1 MSKCPVD
8 YKWVKVPR
16 SLMPPNCKGLMK
28 DYFKIAFAS
37 AYKNGTVKYCGYENE
52 VKVNQWVGGPAGLKR
67 LLERRSRE
75 SAIDAVFLLEEFEY
89 VTLFAE
95 SGKKATIDVLD
106 LITPQTCSVKE
117 QISNDTEKYI
127 TEHYNELDISEIE
140 NLRRY
145 ASDYNEKC
153 YVNDNSGYICVPR
166 NLCDRLVERGYVF
179 DTADA
184 LYDLYIHTVHN
195 YENNPFSQ
203 KCPCIMYDRG
213 THILTLNSLGERWGW
228 SLSKVSRFF
237 KKYSDYFSLV
247 KLQSSYG
254 CVIFNKVFQT
264 DSETTVPT
272 QEECF
277 AIVNDFKARGEYFG
291 VYDEMVRNKENNCSE
306 NQYVNSC
313 IDGLIGFDAKEE
325 YEKMLRSIA
334 YCEAIFN
341 NENNE
346 LGTYSFNSCEE
357 QSKQDKVSQATGLSK
372 NSFSTLISDYVF
384 DAKKCVLQFLTY
396 NTLFVIKNF
405 NNYLTAPTGYL
416 SNLMVSSNNT
426 LNNRVCPKCW
436 TAVQKGVFANT
447 LKVSFVRPLSIP
459 SAIPVSPIVE
469 SNNQLYGN
477 SISMSLCDVSTL
489 QVHSPPVIEKVST
502 KSLNSLVKQ
511 VFTKVKSK
519 IKYLF
524 KGVQNN
530 EQTIC

>member
-16 SLMPPNCKGLMK
+16 SLTPPNCKGLMK

-75 SAIDAVFLLEEFEY
+75 SAVDAVFLLEEFEY

-95 SGKKATIDVLD
+95 SGKKVTIDVLD

-127 TEHYNELDISEIE
+127 AEHYDELDVSEIE

-145 ASDYNEKC
+145 VSDYNEKC
-153 YVNDNSGYICVPR
+153 YVNDNNGYICVPR

-184 LYDLYIHTVHN
+184 LYDLYLHTVHN
-195 YENNPFSQ
+195 YESNPFSQ
-203 KCPCIMYDRG
+203 KCPCVMYDKG

-264 DSETTVPT
+264 DSEITVPT

-291 VYDEMVRNKENNCSE
+291 VYDEMVRNKENNYSE

-334 YCEAIFN
+334 YCEKLFKD
-341 NENNE
+341 ENNE
-346 LGTYSFNSCEE
+346 LETCSNSDYEKE
-357 QSKQDKVSQATGLSK
+357 ANITS
-372 NSFSTLISDYVF
+372 LISDCIF
-384 DAKKCVLQFLTY
+384 DTKKCVLQFLTY
-396 NTLFVIKNF
+396 NTLFDIKNF
-405 NNYLTAPTGYL
+405 NNYLTAPTSYL

-426 LNNRVCPKCW
+426 LNNKACPKCW
-436 TAVQKGVFANT
+436 TAVQKGVLANT
-447 LKVSFVRPLSIP
+447 LKVSFIRPLAIP
-459 SAIPVSPIVE
+459 SAIPLLPIVE
-469 SNNQLYGN
+469 PKNSLYSNG
-477 SISMSLCDVSTL
+477 ISMNLCDVSTL
-489 QVHSPPVIEKVST
+489 QVHSPPVIEKFS
-502 KSLNSLVKQ
+502 KKPLISLATQ